1 MTMPS
6 AKPEKAAII
15 NVDVPGE
22 PPIECLFNPTE
33 YIFSKKNTWKK
44 STIKAQ
50 NTPQLEFTG
59 GDSMLLKM
67 TLFFDTYTTGGDVRL
82 ITNRIWKLMR
92 VSDRLTDMTSG
103 KGRPPMVEF
112 RWGKTW
118 SFRAVIT
125 NIVQKFTLFRYD
137 GTPVRATLDVE
148 FLQAKEEGRYPGQN
162 PTTVSIPGYRQRL
175 VKEGDTIDWI
185 AFEEYGDASR
195 WRHIA
200 AINNL
205 DDPLAIH
212 PGQLLAIAPLP

>member
-1 MTMPS
+1 MPS

-15 NVDVPGE
+15 NVDVAGE

-33 YIFSKKNTWKK
+33 YTFSKKNTWKK

-103 KGRPPMVEF
+103 KGRPPMVEPNA
-112 RWGKTW
+112 
-118 SFRAVIT
+118 S
-125 NIVQKFTLFRYD
+125 Q
-137 GTPVRATLDVE
+137 
-148 FLQAKEEGRYPGQN
+148 QS
-162 PTTVSIPGYRQRL
+162 SIRNRSC
-175 VKEGDTIDWI
+175 ISANSAMRI
-185 AFEEYGDASR
+185 ASKGFPR
-195 WRHIA
+195 V
-200 AINNL
+200 
-205 DDPLAIH
+205 
-212 PGQLLAIAPLP
+212 